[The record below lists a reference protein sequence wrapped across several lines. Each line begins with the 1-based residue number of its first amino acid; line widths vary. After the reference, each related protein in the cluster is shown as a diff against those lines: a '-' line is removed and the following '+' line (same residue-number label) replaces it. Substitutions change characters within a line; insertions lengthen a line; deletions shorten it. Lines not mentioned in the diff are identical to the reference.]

1 MPIKWRS
8 KILLAKI
15 EASYGVD
22 SAPTGADN
30 AILATNIVLTPM
42 EGQDVSRELELPWL
56 AAQATIPAGLH
67 TRLQFRVEL
76 VPSGTPGT
84 PPAWGPLARA
94 LGLAETIT
102 ADTSV
107 TYNPVTDGHESV
119 TFHFWIGATRFIAR
133 GSRGNAIL
141 RFTAQGIPYLECDFR
156 GLFALPS
163 ETARPTPTLSAF
175 LKPDLVTS
183 ARTPKFE
190 IAELPFV
197 MRSFM
202 LDLGNRVETRF
213 LVGSESVLITD
224 KAENAS
230 AQVEALPLT
239 TFDPYRR
246 SYDQDVVPIEIVH
259 GTQVG
264 KIVTLSIDGAQLQRQ
279 AGLENAQDIAEW
291 PLRFVPLPT
300 VGNDQWTLT
309 LT

>member
-15 EASYGVD
+15 ETVYATD
-22 SAPTGADN
+22 SAPTGGSN

-67 TRLQFRVEL
+67 SRLQFRVEM
-76 VPSGTPGT
+76 VPSGAAGVA
-84 PPAWGPLARA
+84 PAWGPLLRA
-94 LGLAETIT
+94 CAVAETIV

-119 TFHFWIGATRFIAR
+119 TIHFWIGGTRFVIKGTR
-133 GSRGNAIL
+133 GTCVM
-141 RFTAQGIPYLECDFR
+141 RFNAQGIPYLEFDLR

-163 ETARPTPTLSAF
+163 EQARPASTLTGF

-183 ARTPKFE
+183 AKTPTFE
-190 IAELPFV
+190 IDATAFV
-197 MRSFM
+197 MRSFA
-202 LDLGNRVETRF
+202 LDLGNRVEPRF
-213 LVGSESVLITD
+213 LVGSESILITD
-224 KAENAS
+224 KAEIATC
-230 AQVEALPLT
+230 QVEAVPLSS
-239 TFDPYRR
+239 FDPFDRA
-246 SYDQDVVPIEIVH
+246 YDQETVPVELVH
-259 GTQVG
+259 GTVAG
-264 KIVTLSIDGAQLQRQ
+264 RIATLAIDTAQLQRP

-291 PLRFVPLPT
+291 PLRLVPLPT
-300 VGNDQWTLT
+300 AGNDQWTLA

>member
-8 KILLAKI
+8 KILLAKA
-15 EASYGVD
+15 ETDYATD
-22 SAPTGADN
+22 AAPTGADN

-76 VPSGTPGT
+76 VPSGTAGT
-84 PPAWGPLARA
+84 APAWGPLLRA
-94 LGLAETIT
+94 CAVAETVD
-102 ADTSV
+102 AETSV

-119 TFHFWIGATRFIAR
+119 TIHFWIGGTRFVAR
-133 GSRGNAIL
+133 GSRGTCIL
-141 RFTAQGIPYLECDFR
+141 RFTAQGIPYLEFDFR

-163 ETARPTPTLSAF
+163 EQARPVPALSAF

-190 IAELPFV
+190 IDGKKMV
-197 MRSFM
+197 MRTFA
-202 LDLGNRVETRF
+202 LDLGNRVEPRF
-213 LVGSESVLITD
+213 LVGAESILITD
-224 KAENAS
+224 KAESVS
-230 AQVEALPLT
+230 AQVEAVPLS
-239 TFDPYRR
+239 TFDPYAA
-246 SYDQDVVPIEIVH
+246 SESQAVVPIELAH
-259 GTQVG
+259 GTAAG
-264 KIVTLSIDGAQLQRQ
+264 RIATLAIETAQLQRQ
-279 AGLENAQDIAEW
+279 SGLENAQDIMEW
-291 PLRFVPLPT
+291 PLRMVPLPI